1 MAWFWV
7 QRAWQEPVQD
17 SRAWLQRCPVVKKM
31 GRHSWTC
38 CVTPFGSSL
47 EAGLIMRRVDSL
59 EKTLMLPLSHLGSPI
74 LPRDCPLTHLPSLG
88 HQAVSLLVLQAL

>member
-7 QRAWQEPVQD
+7 QRAWQEPVQG

-47 EAGLIMRRVDSL
+47 EAGLI
-59 EKTLMLPLSHLGSPI
+59 I
-74 LPRDCPLTHLPSLG
+74 QLTGGVREAQRWEVTCSV
-88 HQAVSLLVLQAL
+88 HQKVASST